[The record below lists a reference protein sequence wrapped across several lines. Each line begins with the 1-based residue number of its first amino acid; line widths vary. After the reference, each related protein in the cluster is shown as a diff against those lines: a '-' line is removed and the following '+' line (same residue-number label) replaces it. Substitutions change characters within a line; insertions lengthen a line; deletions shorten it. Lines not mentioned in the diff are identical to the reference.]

1 MTEQGQDQSLPE
13 DGTQLDLEKEV
24 IPAKRE
30 EGQSMAGNNVPKGF
44 IFTEDE
50 ELKRFYLKLA
60 MVMCPSVTSESTENE
75 ALFKLY
81 TRIKKSRRLL
91 ALLDNYSWV
100 DGGALITKACCFMM
114 MDNTVTSLQ
123 EKRKLNNLLFER
135 TTFVSK
141 IMKLNDL
148 IAHDLTFF
156 AQIKKNLET
165 MLHIQ
170 PTDQENQDN
179 EGI

>member
-1 MTEQGQDQSLPE
+1 
-13 DGTQLDLEKEV
+13 
-24 IPAKRE
+24 
-30 EGQSMAGNNVPKGF
+30 
-44 IFTEDE
+44 
-50 ELKRFYLKLA
+50 
-60 MVMCPSVTSESTENE
+60 
-75 ALFKLY
+75 
-81 TRIKKSRRLL
+81 
-91 ALLDNYSWV
+91 
-100 DGGALITKACCFMM
+100 MM